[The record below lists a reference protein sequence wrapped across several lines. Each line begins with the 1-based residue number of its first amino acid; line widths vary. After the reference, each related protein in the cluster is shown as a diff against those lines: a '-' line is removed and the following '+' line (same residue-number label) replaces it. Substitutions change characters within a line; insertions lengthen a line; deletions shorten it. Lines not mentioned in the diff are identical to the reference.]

1 MISVQEEIKLS
12 RHTYDELMGKAAFYD
27 AYVSG
32 KLAFAEEKR
41 QENALTL
48 WTKENAFIEIEDYY
62 KTLFED
68 YKKRIRAK
76 FTLKFWLW
84 TIKISRK

>member
-1 MISVQEEIKLS
+1 MVLEQITLNKS
-12 RHTYDELMGKAAFYD
+12 TYDELSGKAAFYD

-68 YKKRIRAK
+68 YKKRVRAR
-76 FTLKFWLW
+76 FTLKFWRW